1 MEHEDGYRAEHA
13 MIRRLVV
20 PCGIVVRSAEQALG
34 KVYLGDLPRPPDVE
48 VLGRRYRVEVEVG
61 EGIEIAA

>member
-1 MEHEDGYRAEHA
+1 